1 MIRLDRKQKFTD
13 RRLFF
18 IIFALTFTI
27 FIFTTDGHRN
37 TFDEDTASQQALR
50 IATWSPHP
58 EYVQGESTLWFEYE
72 RFIKTSNQTIN

>member
-27 FIFTTDGHRN
+27 FIFASKSVRSTVPAKRSKPRQSQETAVWLLALVPAFFGHPFLDAFFN
-37 TFDEDTASQQALR
+37 
-50 IATWSPHP
+50 
-58 EYVQGESTLWFEYE
+58 
-72 RFIKTSNQTIN
+72 